1 MSREIP
7 DAQLSHSRP
16 SSCSTRE
23 TELLNVSAVLV
34 VFLRSLKRLGE
45 LDTRIRY
52 QSSRVCGNGKLV
64 RSCFAALVTGKGGCK
79 GLGEKMIRRL
89 SLRSVYNSV
98 VSRCGYKQKVCTICL
113 IELSPSCGPPIRS
126 RSMGCRQRR
135 GRLPTKVLIT
145 WF

>member
-64 RSCFAALVTGKGGCK
+64 RSCFAALVTGKGGCTGVGREDDSSTVVEERVQLCRLK
-79 GLGEKMIRRL
+79 MWIQAEGMHYLPYRAVTQLWSAYTLAVDGLP
-89 SLRSVYNSV
+89 ST
-98 VSRCGYKQKVCTICL
+98 SRTT
-113 IELSPSCGPPIRS
+113 SD
-126 RSMGCRQRR
+126 
-135 GRLPTKVLIT
+135 
-145 WF
+145 